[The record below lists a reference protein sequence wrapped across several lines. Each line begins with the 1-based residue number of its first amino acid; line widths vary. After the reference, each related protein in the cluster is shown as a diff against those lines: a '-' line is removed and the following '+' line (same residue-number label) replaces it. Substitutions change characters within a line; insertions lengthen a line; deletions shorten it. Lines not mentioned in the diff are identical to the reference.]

1 MKSSFYKQRKGKLVC
16 GVVAGLADKYNWDL
30 ALSRVLIALILYF
43 AKFGLLLYILLAVF
57 LPYKEDIIE
66 TRRQGPRRRKDA
78 EPVDDDGWFW

>member
-1 MKSSFYKQRKGKLVC
+1 M
-16 GVVAGLADKYNWDL
+16 
-30 ALSRVLIALILYF
+30 LIALILYF
-43 AKFGLLLYILLAVF
+43 TKFGLLLYILLAVF

>member
-1 MKSSFYKQRKGKLVC
+1 MKSNFYKQRKGKLVC

-43 AKFGLLLYILLAVF
+43 TKFGLLLYILLAVF